1 MQKRSSSQ
9 PERIDSIISRMTI
22 GGRRIAPES
31 PQGPCSLCGHETTHA
46 TSIKVGEERAHFR
59 CRETARA
66 SATSKLVLE
75 RDFLSVSEALGKEG
89 VLFNRLK
96 NRLMPYTDKPSGESL
111 CRMITFCLKEISKDP
126 SIRAVRKDYLR
137 HWLEDIRGRYLPTTN

>member
-1 MQKRSSSQ
+1 MDHRRSSQ
-9 PERIDSIISRMTI
+9 PERIDAIISRMTI

-46 TSIKVGEERAHFR
+46 TSIKVDEERAHFS
-59 CRETARA
+59 CREKARE

-75 RDFLSVSEALGKEG
+75 RDFMSVSEALGKEG
-89 VLFNRLK
+89 VLFNRLQS
-96 NRLMPYTDKPSGESL
+96 RLMPYISKPSGESL
-111 CRMITFCLKEISKDP
+111 CRMITFCLKEIRTDP

-137 HWLEDIRGRYLPTTN
+137 HWLEDIRGRYLPATN

>member
-22 GGRRIAPES
+22 GGRRIAPDS

-46 TSIKVGEERAHFR
+46 TSIKVDEERAHFS
-59 CRETARA
+59 CREKARA
-66 SATSKLVLE
+66 SAISKLMLE

-89 VLFNRLK
+89 VLFRRLEE
-96 NRLMPYTDKPSGESL
+96 RLMPYINKPSGESL
-111 CRMITFCLKEISKDP
+111 CRMITFCLKEIGNDP
-126 SIRAVRKDYLR
+126 SIRAERKTYLR
-137 HWLEDIRGRYLPTTN
+137 LWLEDIRGRYLPTTN